1 VGAIAVGITGGL
13 DCGSFVILASEDK
26 LGKVSEGAVMIQIA
40 IEGPDAVA
48 ATEALLALPEVSGAF
63 EVLGEVSG
71 EVEKE
76 GVLATIATIV
86 GIVGGG
92 MAAAEQI
99 RKWHGEYR
107 GNPEQL
113 RIEKVLIVTPRGR
126 ILLENATTSEIA
138 QALEP
143 FTTSS
148 DAATARFAPPRSDSP
163 RSIDADGGS

>member
-1 VGAIAVGITGGL
+1 MVGG
-13 DCGSFVILASEDK
+13 DR
-26 LGKVSEGAVMIQIA
+26 LGVVSGGAVMIRIA

-48 ATEALLALPEVSGAF
+48 ATEALLALPEISGSF
-63 EVLGEVSG
+63 EVSG